1 MAGRHGNK
9 GVISRVLPEEDMPF
23 LPAGR
28 PLHICLNPLG
38 VPSRMNIGQVL
49 EVHLGWAASEL
60 GWHIATPVFDGAQD
74 VEIEECLEKA
84 GYSRDGKT
92 VLYDGRTGEPFDNRV
107 TVGYMYILKLHHLV
121 DDKIHARS
129 TGPYSLVTQ
138 QPLGGK
144 AQFGGQRFG
153 EMEVWA
159 LEAYGSAHTLQEI
172 LTVKSDDVVGRVKT
186 YEAIVKGDN
195 IPQPGIP
202 ESFKVLIKE
211 LQALCLDVKLLDETL
226 GEIKLK
232 DSVYEELE
240 DLEVNIEGSEDVV
253 PPTPEIEPLEEV
265 EIDEV
270 DVGDIL
276 LVKTGA
282 KIPVDGTVLT
292 GEGYINE
299 ASITGEA
306 VPVSKK
312 KDSGV
317 YAGTILEN
325 GTIQITADRV
335 GENTTFGK
343 SIELVEEAQDSKSEA
358 ERFIDRFSKYYTPAV
373 LVLSFI
379 VWIFSRDIELAITI
393 LVLGCPGAL
402 VIGVPVSNVAGIGN
416 GARHGVLL
424 KGSEVISDFSRLDTM
439 VFDKTGTL
447 TIGNPKVAD
456 KEIYADN
463 VDEVLGYLASV
474 EKESDHP
481 LAKAIV
487 EYIGDIK
494 LYTVEKTDVVKGGGI
509 VAHVEGHKVA
519 VGNVALME
527 QENIL
532 LSEKARADIA
542 RFEKNGNSL
551 VLTSVDG
558 ELKALM
564 GIRDQIRPGV
574 IDDLKKLKKL
584 GVKNLVVLSGDNQGT
599 VDLVARE
606 LGLTEAHGHMLP
618 EDKATYI
625 KELQEKGQIVAFV
638 GDGVNDSP
646 SLALAQIGIAM
657 GNGTDVAIETSDV
670 VLMNS
675 DFSRLPH
682 ALGLSKATANN
693 MLQNIIIAVGVVL
706 VLLASVF
713 FSEWMNMSI
722 GMLVHEASILVVI
735 LNGMRLL
742 HYKLRK

>member
-1 MAGRHGNK
+1 MQQYILSKKNVIT
-9 GVISRVLPEEDMPF
+9 VISGL
-23 LPAGR
+23 LIA
-28 PLHICLNPLG
+28 LG
-38 VPSRMNIGQVL
+38 FFSHFVL
-49 EVHLGWAASEL
+49 ENVGLSEWSLIIASVFGITPIAIQAFQAMKVKVISIDVLVSIAA
-60 GWHIATPVFDGAQD
+60 IGALFIQNY
-74 VEIEECLEKA
+74 EE
-84 GYSRDGKT
+84 S
-92 VLYDGRTGEPFDNRV
+92 
-107 TVGYMYILKLHHLV
+107 
-121 DDKIHARS
+121 
-129 TGPYSLVTQ
+129 
-138 QPLGGK
+138 
-144 AQFGGQRFG
+144 
-153 EMEVWA
+153 
-159 LEAYGSAHTLQEI
+159 
-172 LTVKSDDVVGRVKT
+172 
-186 YEAIVKGDN
+186 AIVTFLFLFGHYLEQRTLN
-195 IPQPGIP
+195 QTR
-202 ESFKVLIKE
+202 SAIKE
-211 LQALCLDVKLLDETL
+211 LTEMAPESALKQMDN
-226 GEIKLK
+226 GEF
-232 DSVYEELE
+232 
-240 DLEVNIEGSEDVV
+240 
-253 PPTPEIEPLEEV
+253 EEV
-265 EIDEV
+265 EVDDVDE
-270 DVGDIL
+270 GDIL

-292 GEGYINE
+292 GEGHINE

-306 VPVSKK
+306 VPVNKLA
-312 KDSGV
+312 DAEV
-317 YAGTILEN
+317 FAGTILEN
-325 GTIQITADRV
+325 GTIQIRADRV
-335 GENTTFGK
+335 GEDTTFGK
-343 SIELVEEAQDSKSEA
+343 IIELVEEAQDSKSEA

-463 VDEVLGYLASV
+463 VYEVLGYLASV

-481 LAKAIV
+481 LAKAVV

-574 IDDLKKLKKL
+574 KDDLKKLKKL

-682 ALGLSKATANN
+682 ALGLTKATANN

-742 HYKLRK
+742 RYKLRK

>member
-1 MAGRHGNK
+1 MQRFILSKKNHITLISAVLIAIAFINHWTIGNMD
-9 GVISRVLPEEDMPF
+9 IF
-23 LPAGR
+23 LWSLIVAS
-28 PLHICLNPLG
+28 ILG
-38 VPSRMNIGQVL
+38 VAPIVIQAYQALRVKVVSI
-49 EVHLGWAASEL
+49 
-60 GWHIATPVFDGAQD
+60 D
-74 VEIEECLEKA
+74 V
-84 GYSRDGKT
+84 
-92 VLYDGRTGEPFDNRV
+92 
-107 TVGYMYILKLHHLV
+107 
-121 DDKIHARS
+121 
-129 TGPYSLVTQ
+129 LVTIAVAGAFAIQ
-138 QPLGGK
+138 N
-144 AQFGGQRFG
+144 F
-153 EMEVWA
+153 EE
-159 LEAYGSAHTLQEI
+159 S
-172 LTVKSDDVVGRVKT
+172 
-186 YEAIVKGDN
+186 AIVTFLFLFGAYLEQRTLNKTR
-195 IPQPGIP
+195 
-202 ESFKVLIKE
+202 SAIKE
-211 LQALCLDVKLLDETL
+211 LTEMAPESALKQMEN
-226 GEIKLK
+226 GEF
-232 DSVYEELE
+232 
-240 DLEVNIEGSEDVV
+240 
-253 PPTPEIEPLEEV
+253 EEV
-265 EIDEV
+265 EVDEV

-282 KIPVDGTVLT
+282 KVPVDGTVLT
-292 GEGYINE
+292 GEGHINE
-299 ASITGEA
+299 ASITGESL
-306 VPVSKK
+306 PVSKK
-312 KDSGV
+312 KDSQV

-325 GTIQITADRV
+325 GTIQIVADRV
-335 GENTTFGK
+335 GEDTTFGRI
-343 SIELVEEAQDSKSEA
+343 IELVEEAQDSKSEA

-373 LVLSFI
+373 LVLSVI
-379 VWIFSRDIELAITI
+379 VWIISRDIELAITI

-424 KGSEVISDFSRLDTM
+424 KGSEVINDFSRIDTI

-456 KEIYADN
+456 TEFYADN
-463 VDEVLGYLASV
+463 TDAVLGYLASV
-474 EKESDHP
+474 ENESDHP

-487 EYIGDIK
+487 EHIGDTK

-509 VAHVEGHKVA
+509 VAQVNGHRVA
-519 VGNVALME
+519 VGNVSLME
-527 QENIL
+527 QENVNID
-532 LSEKARADIA
+532 EKARADIDK
-542 RFEKNGNSL
+542 FEKNGNSL

-564 GIRDQIRPGV
+564 GIRDRIRPRV
-574 IDDLKKLKKL
+574 KEDLQRLKKL

-618 EDKATYI
+618 EDKSAYI
-625 KELQEKGQIVAFV
+625 KELQTKGRIVAFV

-657 GNGTDVAIETSDV
+657 GSGTDVAIETSDV

-682 ALGLSKATANN
+682 ALGLTKATANN
-693 MLQNIIIAVGVVL
+693 MRQNIIIAVGVVL

-742 HYKLRK
+742 QYKLRH